1 MVKEKFNIRP
11 RSKVHRSSGA
21 KDALQDENALRLKL
35 KPKPKPKPRLRS
47 TAIQC
52 ILVVPLPSDLL
63 KDLMRSL
70 LCVLLSFLLVS
81 AACFAGE
88 IRGKVTNA
96 LGGEALG
103 RVEVSVLGTKF
114 NSVTSDTGEF
124 TILDLPAGNY
134 SLRFNAVGYR
144 LLKLPFSLNHAGDI
158 KEFSVTMVP
167 DNFHRSDRV
176 EVRGDLFQVSDSPAT
191 TEMNLTSSEI
201 RETSTVFADDPFRA
215 VQTLPGVSA
224 EGNNEFFAEFSV
236 MGAAFP
242 NVGVYIDDVLVLNP
256 FHEIGDFSEGA
267 SLGVLTSEV
276 VEEMKL
282 LPVAF
287 PERYADADGAAVD
300 IHTRDGSRSAP
311 MFRLSAGIAASEI
324 LGEGWF
330 SSSRKG
336 SWLASARKS
345 YINYLVHGRI
355 QDAADVGFE
364 DANLKL
370 SYDLTSRQNAN
381 LFVTDGH
388 TNMAMSDP
396 AALENIQ
403 YANGKSDFTLA
414 RAGWRWALRPQLLLD
429 ARGAY
434 IREPDE
440 LFNNMNVLLT
450 KTDHREWIGGAGVSW
465 AWGKDHVLQAGI
477 SERSMR
483 DSEYQLGTDD
493 TGLLQPFSYAGNG
506 LRQSAFVEQASG
518 LLHGRVHVLGSL
530 RWDRFQEYLP
540 QQFSPQISVA
550 LRATHSTDLQLATGK
565 YSQYSNF
572 SFGPSPGEC
581 LAQGALP
588 NKSEH
593 YSAAIEQRFGENTRI
608 RLQGFARRGFY
619 ALGAARAGQLDYA
632 ACPVLQPLPG
642 GTYKR
647 DYARGAQL
655 ILQRR
660 SANRLSGWIGY
671 TLLAARQRQYEVAS
685 PYPPFSLFFDS
696 GSYYSTLEDQRHSL
710 NLFAT
715 YRLRPTLNLSG
726 KLLYGS
732 GYPIPSGSF
741 VQVGNAQFI
750 ASGINGTRLGAYL
763 RVDVRADKDWPFQRW
778 KLTLYGEVL
787 NLTNHYNG
795 RFAYESGIDPNTGKV
810 LVKTLQG
817 LPITPTV
824 GLAAQF

>member
-1 MVKEKFNIRP
+1 MTNDMR
-11 RSKVHRSSGA
+11 
-21 KDALQDENALRLKL
+21 
-35 KPKPKPKPRLRS
+35 KPRHPCA
-47 TAIQC
+47 AIRC
-52 ILVVPLPSDLL
+52 ILVMPCRLTSC

-70 LCVLLSFLLVS
+70 PYVLLFFLFASGV
-81 AACFAGE
+81 CPAGE
-88 IRGKVTNA
+88 IRGKVANA
-96 LGGEALG
+96 VGAEALG
-103 RVEVSVLGTKF
+103 RVEVSVLGTRF
-114 NSVTSDTGEF
+114 TTITSDTGEF
-124 TILDLPAGNY
+124 TITDLAAGNY
-134 SLRFNAVGYR
+134 TLRLNAVGYR
-144 LLKLPFSLNHAGDI
+144 MLKVPFTLAGADNV

-167 DNFHRSDRV
+167 DNFHRSDKV
-176 EVRGDLFQVSDSPAT
+176 EVRGDLFQISDSPAT

-242 NVGVYIDDVLVLNP
+242 NVGIYIDDVLVPNP

-287 PERYADADGAAVD
+287 PERYGDADGAALD

-311 MFRLSAGIAASEI
+311 LFRISAGIAASEI

-345 YINYLVHGRI
+345 YVNYLVHGRI
-355 QDAADVGFE
+355 QNAADVGFE
-364 DANLKL
+364 DADLKL

-381 LFVTDGH
+381 LFVTHGH

-396 AALENIQ
+396 AALEEIQ

-414 RAGWRWALRPQLLLD
+414 RVGWRWALNRQLLLD
-429 ARGAY
+429 ARAAY

-450 KTDHREWIGGAGVSW
+450 KTDHREWVGSAGVSW
-465 AWGKDHVLQAGI
+465 AWGHDQVLQAGI
-477 SERSMR
+477 AERRMR
-483 DSEYQLGTDD
+483 DSEYQIGADN
-493 TGLLQPFSYAGNG
+493 TGQLQPFSYAGDG

-518 LLHGRVHVLGSL
+518 LLQGRIHVLGSV
-530 RWDRFQEYLP
+530 RWDRFQKYLP

-550 LRATHSTDLQLATGK
+550 LHATHNTDLQFATGK
-565 YSQYSNF
+565 YSQFSNF
-572 SFGPSPGEC
+572 SFGPPPGEC
-581 LAQGALP
+581 LAEGILP

-593 YSAAIEQRFGENTRI
+593 YSAAVEQRFGENTRV
-608 RLQGFARRGFY
+608 RLQAFERRGFY
-619 ALGAARAGQLDYA
+619 AVGVTPPGEMDSG
-632 ACPVLQPLPG
+632 ACPVLQPFPG
-642 GTYKR
+642 STYKR

-685 PYPPFSLFFDS
+685 SSPSFSLFFDS

-741 VQVGNAQFI
+741 VQVGNGQFI
-750 ASGINGTRLGAYL
+750 ASDVNITRLGAYL
-763 RVDVRADKDWPFQRW
+763 RIDVRADKDWAFQRW

-824 GLAAQF
+824 GLVAQF